1 MVKDLAWDD
10 LRFVLAVAREG
21 TLSGAA
27 RRLGVRHSTVFRRL
41 GAIERKLGARLF
53 DRFRDGY
60 AATPAGESAAELAAR
75 LAEDV
80 LSLERRLTGQDLR
93 PAGTVR
99 VATTDTVAALLMPHI
114 GSLRSLQPEILVEV
128 VVSNTMANLTHREAD
143 IAVRP
148 TADPPEV
155 LVGRRVAAIAHAVY
169 GSRQYLAGRRGKD
182 RNAHAWIGL
191 DDALAG
197 TVIGR
202 WMSDNVPAAQIACRV
217 DAFPTLRDAVCASMG
232 LAVLPCYVGDAT
244 AGLMRLDKT
253 LPEVRSALWLLTHS
267 DIRRTARV
275 RSVMDFLAAALMRER
290 PLLEGKQDGKA
301 VPRKS

>member
-1 MVKDLAWDD
+1 MARDLAWDD

-60 AATPAGESAAELAAR
+60 VATPAGESAAELAAR

-114 GSLRSLQPEILVEV
+114 AALRSLQPEILVEL

-202 WMSDNVPAAQIACRV
+202 WMSDNVPAAQIVCQV
-217 DAFPTLRDAVCASMG
+217 DALSTLRDAVCASMG

-244 AGLMRLDKT
+244 AGLMRFDKT
-253 LPEVRSALWLLTHS
+253 LTEVRSALWLLTHS

-275 RSVMDFLAAALMRER
+275 RTVMDFLAAALLRER
-290 PLLEGKQDGKA
+290 PLLEGRQDGKA